1 MFRGVR
7 REHKLNTNCPY
18 PDRDGAA
25 MLIKSISNS
34 LHNCKG
40 QTDVKWNGKLFM
52 TYLFIYLK
60 HFPSLNHK
68 IISLYISKPCK
79 FG

>member
-7 REHKLNTNCPY
+7 REHKLNSNCPY
-18 PDRDGAA
+18 PDREGAA

-34 LHNCKG
+34 LHDYKG
-40 QTDVKWNGKLFM
+40 LTDVKRNAKIFM

-60 HFPSLNHK
+60 HFPSCNHK
-68 IISLYISKPCK
+68 IISLYIPKPCK
-79 FG
+79 YG

>member
-34 LHNCKG
+34 LHNRKG
-40 QTDVKWNGKLFM
+40 HTDVKWNGKLFM

-60 HFPSLNHK
+60 HFPN
-68 IISLYISKPCK
+68 
-79 FG
+79 